1 MKITENLENRLN
13 RKYPNLDGYFEFSH
27 EDNEIIIYDYK
38 ILSSNGIH
46 IHYGIISVNK
56 KDKRK
61 IRIIEFK

>member
-1 MKITENLENRLN
+1 MKIIENIENRLN

-27 EDNEIIIYDYK
+27 EDNERIIYDYR
-38 ILSSNGIH
+38 ILALNDTCIH
-46 IHYGIISVNK
+46 HGIISVNK

>member
-1 MKITENLENRLN
+1 MKIIENLENRLN
-13 RKYPNLDGYFEFSH
+13 RKYPNSDGYFKFSH
-27 EDNEIIIYDYK
+27 KDDDRVIYDYE
-38 ILSSNGIH
+38 ILSSNGIR

>member
-1 MKITENLENRLN
+1 MKIIENRLN
-13 RKYPNLDGYFEFSH
+13 QKYHHSNGYFKFSH
-27 EDNEIIIYDYK
+27 EDNDRIIYDYK
-38 ILSSNGIH
+38 ILASNGTC